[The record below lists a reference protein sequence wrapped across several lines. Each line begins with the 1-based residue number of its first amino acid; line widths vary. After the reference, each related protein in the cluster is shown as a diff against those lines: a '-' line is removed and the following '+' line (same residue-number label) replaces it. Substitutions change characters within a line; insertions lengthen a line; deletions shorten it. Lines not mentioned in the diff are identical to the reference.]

1 MSNVPTR
8 RVVLVAGVAAL
19 LLAPMMRGQNFGS
32 AFTKKKI
39 VLERK
44 LPPTGHID
52 GTGIK
57 VVVNAVGVQG
67 DISATLKSDLEN
79 ILLRNDPRLRSE
91 DVHPD
96 TIITCT
102 VTSYAQPVPVRT
114 AQQGVSLNSKKPAP
128 PQYMERVTGTLT
140 VGFKAT
146 SRTGHSLAADN
157 VKANYDHEFNV
168 TSNTGASTGLA
179 SGIFHSI
186 GNAAGHV
193 TKAGSNTEPEETP
206 PTAIELHDKLIQ
218 DAAMQI
224 ASHLVNTSEQV
235 NVNLARGGAL
245 DEPDKLLEGKLY
257 SRALEALEVTPPFS
271 TPEEDAYRLY
281 NIGVANEALAYSSE
295 DFNKAR
301 TYLQQ
306 AAISYGKAI
315 DAKPTEKYF
324 LEPQNRIDTALAH
337 YKVLSDDAK
346 SSHTEPVSSHVE
358 TASTHNSSTKAATS
372 GPAPAASAPAADP
385 PADAMTNDQVIEMV
399 AAHIDEGN
407 IIDNIQHA
415 PRVHFDLSVQGQ
427 VYLSQHGVNGRVLT
441 AMKTRDR
448 SGPGS
453 THRASR

>member
-1 MSNVPTR
+1 MSSIRRTRNVTI
-8 RVVLVAGVAAL
+8 VVGLGAL
-19 LLAPMMRGQNFGS
+19 LLAPAIGGQNFGS

-67 DISATLKSDLEN
+67 DIAATLKSDLEN
-79 ILLRNDPRLRSE
+79 ILLRNDPRLRTE

-102 VTSYAQPVPVRT
+102 VTSYAQPAPVRT
-114 AQQGVSLNSKKPAP
+114 QQQTMSLNNKKPAQ
-128 PQYMERVTGTLT
+128 PQYMERVTATLT
-140 VGFKAT
+140 AGFKAA
-146 SRTGHSLAADN
+146 SRSGHSLAADN
-157 VKANYDHEFNV
+157 VKANYDREFNV
-168 TSNTGASTGLA
+168 TSSTGGSTGLA

-186 GNAAGHV
+186 GSAAGHV
-193 TKAGSNTEPEETP
+193 TKPGSSEQEETP

-224 ASHLVNTSEQV
+224 ASHLVNTTEQV

-245 DEPDKLLEGKLY
+245 DEPDKLMESKLY
-257 SRALEALEVTPPFS
+257 SRALESLEVTPPFS
-271 TPEEDAYRLY
+271 TPEEDSYRLY
-281 NIGVANEALAYSSE
+281 NIGVANEALAYTSE
-295 DFNKAR
+295 DVTKAR

-306 AAISYGKAI
+306 AAINYGKAI

-346 SSHTEPVSSHVE
+346 SSHVEAVSSAHTSPAKSV
-358 TASTHNSSTKAATS
+358 SSPS
-372 GPAPAASAPAADP
+372 APASAPADP
-385 PADAMTNDQVIEMV
+385 PGDALTNDQVIEMV

-415 PRVHFDLSVQGQ
+415 PDVHFDLSVQGQ

-441 AMKTRDR
+441 AMKTRAR
-448 SGPGS
+448 SGPS
-453 THRASR
+453 SAHRASR

>member
-1 MSNVPTR
+1 MRHMQRTRNVTITAG
-8 RVVLVAGVAAL
+8 LVAL
-19 LLAPMMRGQNFGS
+19 IMAPTMFGQNFGS

-67 DISATLKSDLEN
+67 DVAASLKSDLEN
-79 ILLRNDPRLRSE
+79 VLLRNDPRLRTE
-91 DVHPD
+91 DAHPD
-96 TIITCT
+96 TVITCT
-102 VTSYAQPVPVRT
+102 VTSYAQPTPVRT
-114 AQQGVSLNSKKPAP
+114 AQQSVSLNKKKPAQ

-146 SRTGHSLAADN
+146 PRSGHYLAADN
-157 VKANYDHEFNV
+157 VKANYDREFNV
-168 TSNTGASTGLA
+168 TSNTNTSPSLT
-179 SGIFHSI
+179 SSIFHSV
-186 GNAAGHV
+186 GSAAGKV
-193 TKAGSNTEPEETP
+193 TKAGSTTEQEDTP
-206 PTAIELHDKLIQ
+206 PTAIELHDMLIQ
-218 DAAMQI
+218 DVAMQI
-224 ASHLVNTSEQV
+224 ASHLVNTTEQV

-245 DEPDKLLEGKLY
+245 DEPNKLLEGKLY
-257 SRALEALEVTPPFS
+257 SRALEALEVTTPFP
-271 TPEEDAYRLY
+271 TPEEDSYRLY

-306 AAISYGKAI
+306 AAINYGKAI

-337 YKVLSDDAK
+337 YKALSDDSKA
-346 SSHTEPVSSHVE
+346 PRVQ
-358 TASTHNSSTKAATS
+358 TASSSSTPAGASTS
-372 GPAPAASAPAADP
+372 TAAASAPADP
-385 PADAMTNDQVIEMV
+385 PSDAMTNDQVIEMV

-415 PRVHFDLSVQGQ
+415 PDVHFDLSVQGQ
-427 VYLSQHGVNGRVLT
+427 VYLSQHGVNGRLLT
-441 AMKTRDR
+441 AMKTRER
-448 SGPGS
+448 SGPAPA
-453 THRASR
+453 HRASR

>member
-1 MSNVPTR
+1 MSSIWRTRNVTII
-8 RVVLVAGVAAL
+8 AGLAGL
-19 LLAPMMRGQNFGS
+19 LLAPAIGGQNFGS

-67 DISATLKSDLEN
+67 DIAATLKSDLEN
-79 ILLRNDPRLRSE
+79 ILLRNDPRLRTE

-102 VTSYAQPVPVRT
+102 VTSYAQPAPVRT
-114 AQQGVSLNSKKPAP
+114 QQQTVSLNSKKPAA

-140 VGFKAT
+140 AGFKAT
-146 SRTGHSLAADN
+146 SRSGHSLAADN
-157 VKANYDHEFNV
+157 VKANYDREFNV
-168 TSNTGASTGLA
+168 TSNTGTSTGLA

-193 TKAGSNTEPEETP
+193 TKGGSSEQEETP

-224 ASHLVNTSEQV
+224 ASHLVNTTEQV

-245 DEPDKLLEGKLY
+245 DEPDKLLESKLY

-271 TPEEDAYRLY
+271 TPEEDSYRLY

-295 DFNKAR
+295 DVSKAR

-306 AAISYGKAI
+306 AAINYGKAI

-337 YKVLSDDAK
+337 YKVLSEDAK
-346 SSHTEPVSSHVE
+346 SSHVEPVSSAHTSPARSV
-358 TASTHNSSTKAATS
+358 SS
-372 GPAPAASAPAADP
+372 PSAPAE
-385 PADAMTNDQVIEMV
+385 PAGDALTNDQVIEMI
-399 AAHIDEGN
+399 AAHIDEAN

-415 PRVHFDLSVQGQ
+415 PDVHFDLSVQGQ
-427 VYLSQHGVNGRVLT
+427 VYLSQHGVTGRVLT
-441 AMKTRDR
+441 AMKTRAR
-448 SGPGS
+448 SGPS
-453 THRASR
+453 SAHRASR

>member
-1 MSNVPTR
+1 MF
-8 RVVLVAGVAAL
+8 
-19 LLAPMMRGQNFGS
+19 LASSVWGQNFGS

-67 DISATLKSDLEN
+67 DVAATLKSDLEN
-79 ILLRNDPRLRSE
+79 ILLRNDPRLRTE
-91 DVHPD
+91 EVHPD

-114 AQQGVSLNSKKPAP
+114 AQQSVSLNKNKPAP

-146 SRTGHSLAADN
+146 SRSGHSLAADN
-157 VKANYDHEFNV
+157 VKANYDREFNV
-168 TSNTGASTGLA
+168 TSNTGQSTGIT
-179 SGIFHSI
+179 SSIFHSI

-193 TKAGSNTEPEETP
+193 TKAGSPEQEDAP

-224 ASHLVNTSEQV
+224 ASHLVNTTEQV
-235 NVNLARGGAL
+235 TVNLARGGAL
-245 DEPDKLLEGKLY
+245 DEPDKLLESKLY
-257 SRALEALEVTPPFS
+257 ARALEALEVTPPLS
-271 TPEEDAYRLY
+271 TPEDDSYRLY
-281 NIGVANEALAYSSE
+281 NIGVANEALAYTSE
-295 DFNKAR
+295 DVSKAR

-315 DAKPTEKYF
+315 DAKPTEKNF

-346 SSHTEPVSSHVE
+346 SSPVE
-358 TASTHNSSTKAATS
+358 TASTHSSSPK
-372 GPAPAASAPAADP
+372 PASSSSPPSTPSADP
-385 PADAMTNDQVIEMV
+385 SADAMTNDQVIEMV

-415 PRVHFDLSVQGQ
+415 PDVHFDLSVQGQ

-448 SGPGS
+448 SGPAS
-453 THRASR
+453 AHRASR

>member
-1 MSNVPTR
+1 MSSIPTR
-8 RVVLVAGVAAL
+8 RVALVAAVAAL
-19 LLAPMMRGQNFGS
+19 LLAPMMWGQNFGS

-44 LPPTGHID
+44 LPPTGRID

-67 DISATLKSDLEN
+67 DIAATLKSDLEN
-79 ILLRNDPRLRSE
+79 ILLKNDPRLRSE

-102 VTSYAQPVPVRT
+102 ITSYAQPVPVRT
-114 AQQGVSLNSKKPAP
+114 AQQGVSLNKKPAA

-140 VGFKAT
+140 VGFKAA
-146 SRTGHSLAADN
+146 SRAGHSLAADN
-157 VKANYDHEFNV
+157 VKANYDREFNV
-168 TSNTGASTGLA
+168 TSSTGASTGLA
-179 SGIFHSI
+179 SSIFHSM
-186 GNAAGHV
+186 GSAASHV
-193 TKAGSNTEPEETP
+193 TKGGSAEQEDTP
-206 PTAIELHDKLIQ
+206 PTPIELHDKLIQ

-235 NVNLARGGAL
+235 TVNLARGGAL

-257 SRALEALEVTPPFS
+257 SRALEALEVTPPFP
-271 TPEEDAYRLY
+271 TPEDDSYRLY
-281 NIGVANEALAYSSE
+281 NIGVANEALAYSGE
-295 DFNKAR
+295 DVTKAR

-306 AAISYGKAI
+306 AAINYGKAI

-346 SSHTEPVSSHVE
+346 SSHVE
-358 TASTHNSSTKAATS
+358 TATATHTSPATS
-372 GPAPAASAPAADP
+372 ASSPTASNAPADP
-385 PADAMTNDQVIEMV
+385 PGDALTNEQVIEMV
-399 AAHIDEGN
+399 SAHMDEGN

-415 PRVHFDLSVQGQ
+415 SDVHFDLSVQGQ

-441 AMKTRDR
+441 AMKTRAR
-448 SGPGS
+448 GAPAS

>member
-1 MSNVPTR
+1 MSNISSR
-8 RVVLVAGVAAL
+8 RVALVAGFVAL
-19 LLAPMMRGQNFGS
+19 SLVPMMWGQNFGS

-44 LPPTGHID
+44 LPPTGQID
-52 GTGIK
+52 GSGIK

-67 DISATLKSDLEN
+67 DIAPTLKSDLEN
-79 ILLRNDPRLRSE
+79 ILLRNDPRLHTE

-102 VTSYAQPVPVRT
+102 VTSYAQPAPVRT
-114 AQQGVSLNSKKPAP
+114 AQQGVSFDKKKPAP
-128 PQYMERVTGTLT
+128 PQYMERVTATIT
-140 VGFKAT
+140 VGFKAA
-146 SRTGHSLAADN
+146 SRSGRSLAADN
-157 VKANYDHEFNV
+157 VKANYDRQFNV
-168 TSNTGASTGLA
+168 TSNTGQSTGVT
-179 SGIFHSI
+179 SSIFHSI

-193 TKAGSNTEPEETP
+193 AKSGSNTEPDDTP
-206 PTAIELHDKLIQ
+206 PTPIELHDKLIQ

-224 ASHLVNTSEQV
+224 ASHLVNTTEQV
-235 NVNLARGGAL
+235 TVNLARGGAL

-271 TPEEDAYRLY
+271 TPEDDSYRLY
-281 NIGVANEALAYSSE
+281 NIGVANEALAYASE
-295 DFNKAR
+295 DVTKAR

-306 AAISYGKAI
+306 AAINYGKAI

-337 YKVLSDDAK
+337 YKVLSDDARSAHVQTVA
-346 SSHTEPVSSHVE
+346 SSATRSSPARD
-358 TASTHNSSTKAATS
+358 TSS
-372 GPAPAASAPAADP
+372 PAAASPSADP
-385 PADAMTNDQVIEMV
+385 PSDAMTNDQVIEMV

-415 PRVHFDLSVQGQ
+415 PDVHFDLSVQGQ

-441 AMKTRDR
+441 AMKTRAR
-448 SGPGS
+448 SNPAS
-453 THRASR
+453 AHRASR

>member
-1 MSNVPTR
+1 MSNIPTR
-8 RVVLVAGVAAL
+8 RVAVLAGIAAVL
-19 LLAPMMRGQNFGS
+19 LGPMMWGQNFGS
-32 AFTKKKI
+32 AFTRKKI

-67 DISATLKSDLEN
+67 DVAATLKSDLEN
-79 ILLRNDPRLRSE
+79 ILLHNDPRLRSE

-96 TIITCT
+96 TTITCT

-114 AQQGVSLNSKKPAP
+114 AQQTVSLNSKKPAA

-140 VGFKAT
+140 VGFKAA
-146 SRTGHSLAADN
+146 SRSGRSLAADN
-157 VKANYDHEFNV
+157 VKANYDREFNV
-168 TSNTGASTGLA
+168 TSNTGTSTGLA

-193 TKAGSNTEPEETP
+193 TKGNSAEQEDTP

-224 ASHLVNTSEQV
+224 ASHLVNTTEQV

-245 DEPDKLLEGKLY
+245 DEPNKLLEGKLY
-257 SRALEALEVTPPFS
+257 SRALEALEVTPPFP
-271 TPEEDAYRLY
+271 TPEDDSYRLY
-281 NIGVANEALAYSSE
+281 NIGVANEALAYTSE
-295 DFNKAR
+295 DVNKAR

-306 AAISYGKAI
+306 AAINYGKAI
-315 DAKPTEKYF
+315 DAKPTEKNF

-337 YKVLSDDAK
+337 YKTLSDDTK
-346 SSHTEPVSSHVE
+346 SAHVETPTTHSPSTKPVSS
-358 TASTHNSSTKAATS
+358 SS
-372 GPAPAASAPAADP
+372 APSSPAADP

-415 PRVHFDLSVQGQ
+415 PEVHFDLSVQGQ
-427 VYLSQHGVNGRVLT
+427 VYLSQHGVNGKVLT
-441 AMKTRDR
+441 AMKTRER
-448 SGPGS
+448 SGPAS
-453 THRASR
+453 AHRASR

>member
-1 MSNVPTR
+1 MSKNPTQ
-8 RVVLVAGVAAL
+8 RVALVAGVAAL
-19 LLAPMMRGQNFGS
+19 LLAPMIRGQNFGS

-52 GTGIK
+52 GIGIK

-67 DISATLKSDLEN
+67 DVAATLKSNLEN
-79 ILLRNDPRLRSE
+79 ILLRNDPRLRTE

-114 AQQGVSLNSKKPAP
+114 AQQTVSLNNKKPAA

-140 VGFKAT
+140 VGFKAV
-146 SRTGHSLAADN
+146 SRSGRSLAADN
-157 VKANYDHEFNV
+157 VKANYDREFNV
-168 TSNTGASTGLA
+168 TSNTGASTGVT
-179 SGIFHSI
+179 SSIFHSI

-193 TKAGSNTEPEETP
+193 TKAGSNTEQEDTP

-218 DAAMQI
+218 DAAVQI
-224 ASHLVNTSEQV
+224 ASHLVNTTEQV

-257 SRALEALEVTPPFS
+257 ARALEALEVTPPFP
-271 TPEEDAYRLY
+271 TPEDDSYRLY

-295 DFNKAR
+295 DVNKAR

-306 AAISYGKAI
+306 AAINYGKAI

-346 SSHTEPVSSHVE
+346 SSHVE
-358 TASTHNSSTKAATS
+358 TASTHNSSAKA
-372 GPAPAASAPAADP
+372 AASAPVSASDNPAADP
-385 PADAMTNDQVIEMV
+385 PSDAMTNDQVIEMV

-415 PRVHFDLSVQGQ
+415 ADVHFDLSVQGQ

-441 AMKTRDR
+441 AMKTRAR
-448 SGPGS
+448 TGPPS

>member
-1 MSNVPTR
+1 
-8 RVVLVAGVAAL
+8 
-19 LLAPMMRGQNFGS
+19 
-32 AFTKKKI
+32 
-39 VLERK
+39 
-44 LPPTGHID
+44 
-52 GTGIK
+52 
-57 VVVNAVGVQG
+57 
-67 DISATLKSDLEN
+67 
-79 ILLRNDPRLRSE
+79 
-91 DVHPD
+91 VHPD
-96 TIITCT
+96 TTITCT

-114 AQQGVSLNSKKPAP
+114 AQQTVSLDKKKPAA

-140 VGFKAT
+140 VGFKAA
-146 SRTGHSLAADN
+146 SRSGYSLAADN
-157 VKANYDHEFNV
+157 VKANYDREFNV
-168 TSNTGASTGLA
+168 TSNTGTSTGVT
-179 SGIFHSI
+179 SSIFHSI

-193 TKAGSNTEPEETP
+193 TKAGSNSEQEDTP

-224 ASHLVNTSEQV
+224 ASHLVNTTEQV

-245 DEPDKLLEGKLY
+245 DEPNKFLEGKLY
-257 SRALEALEVTPPFS
+257 SRALEALEVTTPFS
-271 TPEEDAYRLY
+271 TPEEDSYRLY

-295 DFNKAR
+295 DVTRAR

-306 AAISYGKAI
+306 AAINYGKAI

-346 SSHTEPVSSHVE
+346 ASHVE
-358 TASTHNSSTKAATS
+358 TASTHSSSGSSTKSTNS
-372 GPAPAASAPAADP
+372 FPAASSEAADP

-415 PRVHFDLSVQGQ
+415 PQVHFDLSVQGQ

-441 AMKTRDR
+441 AMKTRER
-448 SGPGS
+448 SGS
-453 THRASR
+453 TSVHRASR

>member
-1 MSNVPTR
+1 
-8 RVVLVAGVAAL
+8 
-19 LLAPMMRGQNFGS
+19 
-32 AFTKKKI
+32 
-39 VLERK
+39 
-44 LPPTGHID
+44 
-52 GTGIK
+52 
-57 VVVNAVGVQG
+57 
-67 DISATLKSDLEN
+67 
-79 ILLRNDPRLRSE
+79 
-91 DVHPD
+91 
-96 TIITCT
+96 
-102 VTSYAQPVPVRT
+102 
-114 AQQGVSLNSKKPAP
+114 
-128 PQYMERVTGTLT
+128 MERVTGTLT

-385 PADAMTNDQVIEMV
+385 PADAMTNDQVIEMI

-415 PRVHFDLSVQGQ
+415 PQVHFDLSVQGQ

>member
-1 MSNVPTR
+1 MSSRQTRNVTI
-8 RVVLVAGVAAL
+8 VAGLGVL
-19 LLAPMMRGQNFGS
+19 LLAPAIGGQNFGS
-32 AFTKKKI
+32 AFTRKKI

-67 DISATLKSDLEN
+67 DVAATLKSDLEN

-102 VTSYAQPVPVRT
+102 VTSYAQPAPVRT
-114 AQQGVSLNSKKPAP
+114 QQQSMSLNNKKPAA

-140 VGFKAT
+140 AGFKAA
-146 SRTGHSLAADN
+146 SRSGHSLAADN
-157 VKANYDHEFNV
+157 VKASYDREFNV
-168 TSNTGASTGLA
+168 TSGTSTGLT
-179 SGIFHSI
+179 SSIFHSMSS
-186 GNAAGHV
+186 AAGHV
-193 TKAGSNTEPEETP
+193 TKGGSQQDDTP

-218 DAAMQI
+218 DAAIQI
-224 ASHLVNTSEQV
+224 ASHLVNTTEQV
-235 NVNLARGGAL
+235 TANLARGGAL
-245 DEPDKLLEGKLY
+245 DEPNKLLESKLY

-271 TPEEDAYRLY
+271 SPEEDSYRLY
-281 NIGVANEALAYSSE
+281 NIGVANEALAYTSE
-295 DFNKAR
+295 DVTKAR

-306 AAISYGKAI
+306 AAINYGKAI

-337 YKVLSDDAK
+337 YKMLSEDAK
-346 SSHTEPVSSHVE
+346 SSRVQTVSSPPAPS
-358 TASTHNSSTKAATS
+358 TASTHSSSVRAAS
-372 GPAPAASAPAADP
+372 SASAASASTDP
-385 PADAMTNDQVIEMV
+385 SSDALTNDQVIEMV

-415 PRVHFDLSVQGQ
+415 PDVHFDLSVQGQ

-441 AMKTRDR
+441 AMKTRAR
-448 SGPGS
+448 GVPSS
-453 THRASR
+453 AHRASR